1 MEETEG
7 IVLRSFDVRETS
19 KLAIFYTRDF
29 GVLKGLAKGARK
41 KQKYFGS
48 SLELFSHD
56 YISFYKSRNSE
67 VHLIGKCEQK
77 NFYAGIREN
86 ILKSSFATY
95 WMEIIRELIEDKD
108 EPFFDFLLASLAY
121 LEKEPNLPSLLLPF
135 FELNLLK
142 LAGYGPVLT
151 NCVSCKKEPAS
162 YPPASSDIKS
172 GKGWAGKF
180 SPILGGIICPDC
192 HNKDSRSIDILPNTI
207 ALMKILTKT
216 QMETLGRISVAPK
229 LLGQVKGV
237 IHYYL
242 FHCIGKRPKSLQ
254 FIEEIIK
261 EKTFTEA
268 SSLAVT

>member
-7 IVLRSFDVRETS
+7 IVLRTFDVRETS
-19 KLAIFYTRDF
+19 KLAVFYTRDF

-48 SLELFSHD
+48 SLQPFSHD

-77 NFYAGIREN
+77 NFYIGIRES
-86 ILKSSFATY
+86 ILKSSFAIY
-95 WMEIIRELIEDKD
+95 WMEIVQELIEDKD
-108 EPFFDFLLASLAY
+108 EPLFDFLLASLAY
-121 LEKEPNLPSLLLPF
+121 LEKESNLPNLLLPF
-135 FELNLLK
+135 FELNLLR

-151 NCVSCKKEPAS
+151 NCVNCKKGAES
-162 YPPASSDIKS
+162 Y
-172 GKGWAGKF
+172 KF

-192 HNKDSRSIDILPNTI
+192 HNKDSRSIDILPDTI
-207 ALMKILTKT
+207 ALMKLLTKT
-216 QMETLGRISVAPK
+216 PMETLTRISATPK

-242 FHCIGKRPKSLQ
+242 FHSIGKRPKMLK
-254 FIEEIIK
+254 FVDEMIK
-261 EKTFTEA
+261 EKASTEA
-268 SSLAVT
+268 PSLSAP

>member
-1 MEETEG
+1 MEQTEG

-19 KLAIFYTRDF
+19 KLAVFYTRDF

-48 SLELFSHD
+48 SLELFSYD
-56 YISFYKSRNSE
+56 YISFYKSRNGE

-86 ILKSSFATY
+86 ILKSTFAAY
-95 WMEIIRELIEDKD
+95 WMEIVQELIRDKD
-108 EPFFDFLLASLAY
+108 EKLFDFLLSSLAY
-121 LEKEPNLPSLLLPF
+121 LEKEPVLSPLLLPF

-142 LAGYGPVLT
+142 LAGYGPVL
-151 NCVSCKKEPAS
+151 NYCVSCKKE
-162 YPPASSDIKS
+162 SDTY
-172 GKGWAGKF
+172 KF

-192 HNKDSRSIDILPNTI
+192 YHKDYRSIDILPNTI
-207 ALMKILTKT
+207 TLMNLLTKT
-216 QMETLGRISVAPK
+216 QMDKLSRISATPK

-242 FHCIGKRPKSLQ
+242 FHSIGKRPKMLR
-254 FIEEIIK
+254 FIDETIK
-261 EKTFTEA
+261 EKIFAEV
-268 SSLAVT
+268 SSSTVP

>member
-19 KLAIFYTRDF
+19 KLAVFYTRDF

-77 NFYAGIREN
+77 NFYIGIREN

-95 WMEIIRELIEDKD
+95 WMEIVQELIQDQDKKT
-108 EPFFDFLLASLAY
+108 FDFLLACLSC

-151 NCVSCKKEPAS
+151 NCVSCKQEPVS
-162 YPPASSDIKS
+162 Y
-172 GKGWAGKF
+172 KF
-180 SPILGGIICPDC
+180 SPLLGGIICPDC
-192 HNKDSRSIDILPNTI
+192 YNKDTRSIDILPNTI
-207 ALMKILTKT
+207 ALMKVLIKT
-216 QMETLGRISVAPK
+216 QLETLPRISVAPK

-242 FHCIGKRPKSLQ
+242 FHSIGKRPKSLQ
-254 FIEEIIK
+254 FVEETLNQSK
-261 EKTFTEA
+261 LNLGRGMRPKDKVQ
-268 SSLAVT
+268 SSDEI